1 VSITITRYRGDTAP
15 DQFTITR
22 DGVAVDITGYAFKL
36 TVNSND
42 DPTDTA
48 DQLYSL
54 TGSITDAAAG
64 YVEFAPTAMEA
75 DQTPGEY
82 YYDVQQT
89 DDLGAILTVAKG
101 RYRYKQDITK
111 S

>member
-1 VSITITRYRGDTAP
+1 VSITINRYRGDTAP

-22 DGVAVDITGYAFKL
+22 DDVAVDITGYTFKL
-36 TVNSND
+36 TVNSES
-42 DPTDTA
+42 DPTDATNE
-48 DQLYSL
+48 LYSL
-54 TGSITDAAAG
+54 DGSITDAAAG

-75 DQTPGEY
+75 DQTPDEY
-82 YYDVQQT
+82 YYDVEMT
-89 DDLGAILTVAKG
+89 DDLGAILTIAKG